1 MKQLKIFII
10 DDDSII
16 SFLAKKT
23 IDASNVS
30 SKIKDFKEGSD
41 ALAFLKEFCYVAE
54 ELPDIILLDISMP
67 VMDGWH
73 FLEEYALLMPK
84 MSKKNNLYMFSSSI
98 SQIDIERA
106 KNNPLVKDYIF
117 KPLQKQRFLEMLEE
131 LGSAI
136 N

>member
-16 SFLAKKT
+16 AFLAKKT
-23 IDASNVS
+23 IDSSNVS
-30 SKIKDFKEGSD
+30 SKIRDFQEGSE
-41 ALAFLKEFCYVAE
+41 AIAFLKEFCDVAE

-67 VMDGWH
+67 IMDGWQ
-73 FLEEYALLMPK
+73 FLEEYAKLMPK

-106 KNNPLVKDYIF
+106 KSNPLVKDYIF
-117 KPLQKQRFLEMLEE
+117 KPLQKDKFLKMVEE
-131 LGSAI
+131 LGETM

>member
-10 DDDSII
+10 DDDSVI

-23 IDASNVS
+23 IDATNVS
-30 SKIKDFKEGSD
+30 SKIRDFQEGCE
-41 ALAFLKEFCYVAE
+41 ALAFLKEFCDAAE

-67 VMDGWH
+67 IMDGWH

-117 KPLQKQRFLEMLEE
+117 KPLQKERFLEMIEE
-131 LGSAI
+131 LGETM

>member
-10 DDDSII
+10 DDDSVI

-23 IDASNVS
+23 IDATNVS
-30 SKIKDFKEGSD
+30 SKIRDFQEGTD
-41 ALAFLKEFCYVAE
+41 ALAFLKEFCDVAE

-67 VMDGWH
+67 IMDGWH

-117 KPLQKQRFLEMLEE
+117 KPLQKERFLEMLEE
-131 LGSAI
+131 LGETM

>member
-1 MKQLKIFII
+1 M
-10 DDDSII
+10 
-16 SFLAKKT
+16 AKKT

-41 ALAFLKEFCYVAE
+41 ALAFLKEFCDVAE

>member
-41 ALAFLKEFCYVAE
+41 ALAFLKEFCDVAE

-67 VMDGWH
+67 IMDGWH

>member
-10 DDDSII
+10 DDDSVI

-41 ALAFLKEFCYVAE
+41 ALAFLEEFCAVAE

-67 VMDGWH
+67 VMAGWH
-73 FLEEYALLMPK
+73 FLEEYALFMPK

-117 KPLQKQRFLEMLEE
+117 KPLQKQRFLEMVEE
-131 LGSAI
+131 LGQKL

>member
-10 DDDSII
+10 DDDSVI

-30 SKIKDFKEGSD
+30 SKIKDFQEGSD
-41 ALAFLKEFCYVAE
+41 ALAFLEEFCAVAE

-117 KPLQKQRFLEMLEE
+117 KPLQKQRFLEMVEE
-131 LGSAI
+131 LGQKL

>member
-41 ALAFLKEFCYVAE
+41 ALAFLKQFCDVAE

-67 VMDGWH
+67 IMDGWH

>member
-1 MKQLKIFII
+1 MTVSYPFWQ
-10 DDDSII
+10 
-16 SFLAKKT
+16 KKT

-41 ALAFLKEFCYVAE
+41 ALAFLKEFCDVAE

>member
-41 ALAFLKEFCYVAE
+41 ALAFLKEFSDVAE

>member
-16 SFLAKKT
+16 AFLAKKT
-23 IDASNVS
+23 IDSSNVS
-30 SKIKDFKEGSD
+30 SKIRDFQEGSE
-41 ALAFLKEFCYVAE
+41 AIAFLKEFCDVAE
-54 ELPDIILLDISMP
+54 ELPDMILLDISMP
-67 VMDGWH
+67 IMDGWQ
-73 FLEEYALLMPK
+73 FLEEYAKLMPK

-106 KNNPLVKDYIF
+106 KSNPLVKDYIF
-117 KPLQKQRFLEMLEE
+117 KPLQKDKFLKMVEE
-131 LGSAI
+131 LGETM

>member
-10 DDDSII
+10 DDDSVI

-41 ALAFLKEFCYVAE
+41 ALSFLEEFCAVAE

-117 KPLQKQRFLEMLEE
+117 KPLQKQRFLEMVEE
-131 LGSAI
+131 LGQKL

>member
-41 ALAFLKEFCYVAE
+41 ALAFLKEFCDVVE

>member
-16 SFLAKKT
+16 AFLAKKT
-23 IDASNVS
+23 IDSSNVS
-30 SKIKDFKEGSD
+30 SKIRDFQEGSE
-41 ALAFLKEFCYVAE
+41 AIAFLKEFCDVAE

-67 VMDGWH
+67 IMDGWQ
-73 FLEEYALLMPK
+73 FLEEYAKLMPK

-98 SQIDIERA
+98 SQIDIDRA
-106 KNNPLVKDYIF
+106 KSNPLVKDYIY
-117 KPLQKQRFLEMLEE
+117 KPLQKDKFLKMVEE
-131 LGSAI
+131 LGETM

>member
-30 SKIKDFKEGSD
+30 SKIKDFQEGSD
-41 ALAFLKEFCYVAE
+41 ALAFLKEFCDVAE

-67 VMDGWH
+67 IMDGWH

>member
-41 ALAFLKEFCYVAE
+41 ALAFLKEFCDVAE

>member
-1 MKQLKIFII
+1 MLKKRIVAT
-10 DDDSII
+10 
-16 SFLAKKT
+16 L
-23 IDASNVS
+23 V
-30 SKIKDFKEGSD
+30 IKDGLVVQSRGFTRYMPVGKPAIAME
-41 ALAFLKEFCYVAE
+41 FLDDWGIDE
-54 ELPDIILLDISMP
+54 IILLDISMP

-117 KPLQKQRFLEMLEE
+117 KPLQKQRFLEMVEE

>member
-41 ALAFLKEFCYVAE
+41 ALAFLKEFCDVAE

-84 MSKKNNLYMFSSSI
+84 MSKNNLYMFSSSI